1 MLELIIWILRLAMM
15 GVLLLLVLALML
27 TLRADL
33 RAAGDPA
40 AAAAPEPKPETPR
53 TPAPGRRVRTLAYQ
67 AGPLPTTGR
76 EFPLVGTLTIGRDP
90 GCQIVIP
97 SPTVSKQHARLYAQ
111 AGDWFVE
118 DTGSTNG
125 TLLNDEPLLA
135 PTRVTPGD
143 RLSVGDT
150 RFALR

>member
-1 MLELIIWILRLAMM
+1 MLELVIWILRFVMIGILL
-15 GVLLLLVLALML
+15 LLLLVLIL

-33 RAAGDPA
+33 RAAGHPA
-40 AAAAPEPKPETPR
+40 AAAPDSKPETPR
-53 TPAPGRRVRTLAYQ
+53 KPAPGRRVSTLAYQ

-76 EFPLVGTLTIGRDP
+76 EFPLVGALTIGRDP
-90 GCQIVIP
+90 DCQIVIP
-97 SPTVSKQHARLYAQ
+97 NPTVSKHHARLYAQ

-135 PTRVTPGD
+135 PTRVKTGD
-143 RLSVGDT
+143 RLSIGET
-150 RFALR
+150 RFELR